1 MQYRYIMIGGALNG
15 RIYNLTHDRGREFRL
30 PPSDREMAAW
40 QQRRADWQKDA
51 GGWASPAHAP
61 APPADVVY
69 NALIIDVEQ
78 GDGDVNDPM
87 NLIEIR
93 HCVPESWGTDP
104 ETVAKHMIRYFSRM
118 NNAVSDMVQNAAMI
132 TPELMRVGKYVGIF
146 HK

>member
-15 RIYNLTHDRGREFRL
+15 RVYNLTHDRGREFRL
-30 PPSDREMAAW
+30 PPSGREMSAW
-40 QQRRADWQKDA
+40 QQRIADWKKNAVD
-51 GGWASPAHAP
+51 WTPEP
-61 APPADVVY
+61 APEPPAAVVY
-69 NALIIDVEQ
+69 NALIIDIVQ

-93 HCVPESWGTDP
+93 HCVPEDWGTDP

-118 NNAVSDMVQNAAMI
+118 NNAVADMVHNAQMI
-132 TPELMRVGKYVGIF
+132 TPDLMRVGKFVGIF